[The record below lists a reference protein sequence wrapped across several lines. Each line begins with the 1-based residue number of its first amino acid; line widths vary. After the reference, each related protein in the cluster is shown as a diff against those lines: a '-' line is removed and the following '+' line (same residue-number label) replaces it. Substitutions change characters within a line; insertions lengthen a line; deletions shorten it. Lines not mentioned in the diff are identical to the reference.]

1 MSVVEVLIVAVGV
14 IVLAAGVAR
23 PALGV
28 MLLAGLEVT
37 RASLVVEELHGVPSF
52 IVPYALLLFVVGLVR
67 RPRDEPFGPE
77 VMVPVVVLAC
87 YGVVLLSG
95 VLTRPVR
102 RSCGPVCRHTP
113 RSSRWSP
120 PSLCSCA
127 HLRCCGPRCGEPC
140 SPARS
145 WGPSMCGSTS
155 RERSTRHGGD
165 LPDRSSAWSTVSRAI
180 GSADRWPVR
189 TRSRRRW
196 SWCSR
201 LLGSGRGTSRGDG
214 CGWPRPRPQRSA
226 R

>member
-1 MSVVEVLIVAVGV
+1 MSVFGVLIVVLGV
-14 IVLAAGVAR
+14 IVLAAGVACR
-23 PALGV
+23 LLGV

-95 VLTRPVR
+95 VLDAPRPTVVWAGVQAYAKELTVVAALVVLVR
-102 RSCGPVCRHTP
+102 TP
-113 RSSRWSP
+113 
-120 PSLCSCA
+120 A
-127 HLRCCGPRCGEPC
+127 MLRAAVWGAVLAG
-140 SPARS
+140 RS

-155 RERSTRHGGD
+155 RERSTRRGGAS
-165 LPDRSSAWSTVSRAI
+165 PGRSSAWSTVSRAI
-180 GSADRWPVR
+180 GSADRSRAR
-189 TRSRRRW
+189 TCSVRRW

-201 LLGSGRGTSRGDG
+201 LLGSGHGTSRGDG
-214 CGWPRPRPQRSA
+214 CVWWRPRPQR
-226 R
+226 